1 MSFAKPALLAALAA
15 VTLSA
20 CASTAKPIAG
30 TVSPNG
36 KPIGRG
42 RIDDPRTDKPN
53 HLACLL
59 QHHLQV
65 TEVGRATLQIGTA
78 PSGPR
83 VVFTPT
89 SGVAQGDVM
98 LGYRWAQGAEVIGAA
113 LLFPNQGTAS
123 ELKSVEDCVANGV
136 SG

>member
-1 MSFAKPALLAALAA
+1 MSLAKPVLLAALAT

-20 CASTAKPIAG
+20 CASTAKPLAG

-53 HLACLL
+53 HLACLR

-65 TEVGRATLQIGTA
+65 TEIGQDTLQIGAA
-78 PSGPR
+78 PNGPR
-83 VVFTPT
+83 VVYTPT

-113 LLFPNQGTAS
+113 LVYPNQAPGSVMKT
-123 ELKSVEDCVANGV
+123 VEDCVAQGV